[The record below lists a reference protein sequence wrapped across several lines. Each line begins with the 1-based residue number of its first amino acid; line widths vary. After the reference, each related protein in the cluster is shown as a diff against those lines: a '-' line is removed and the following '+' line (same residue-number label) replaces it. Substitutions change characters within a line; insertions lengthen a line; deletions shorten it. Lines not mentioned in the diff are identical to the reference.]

1 MCEKSLH
8 IFLQDQGNSVGGIST
23 LEHCQRGRGEAGLP
37 TVILLVRGERKD
49 RRGELESFQCIR
61 GCLARIFHVENH

>member
-1 MCEKSLH
+1 M
-8 IFLQDQGNSVGGIST
+8 GGIST

-49 RRGELESFQCIR
+49 RRGELESFQYIR